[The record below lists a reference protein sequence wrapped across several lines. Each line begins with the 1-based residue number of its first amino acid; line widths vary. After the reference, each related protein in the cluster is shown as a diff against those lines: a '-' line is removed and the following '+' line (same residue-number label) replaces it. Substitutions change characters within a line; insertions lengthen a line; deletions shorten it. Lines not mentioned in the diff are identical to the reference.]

1 MSWRR
6 FPLAGLAFCSAA
18 CAPSFAQT
26 SLAPGTTTWAAF
38 DDQGERRSFAL
49 HLPRGLGPETP
60 VPLVVVLHASGSS
73 GEGIE
78 HATGWSTLADREGFA
93 VVYPDGLS
101 GALGVGRAFN
111 HGGCCGYGTLVGVDD
126 VAMVDALLATLEA
139 RIAVDPGRRY
149 LVGYGN
155 GGSLAHGV
163 ASHSSDLFAAL
174 AVYAGTTAATGS
186 LEAPVMLDPAPELP
200 LSVMLVMSEQDTTIP
215 FYGAEGRT
223 VSPSQTQL
231 AQFYAGA
238 AGCARHPTV
247 ERAFHDGVDIHRFAN
262 CRDGVEVEQLTL
274 WGWDHTWPSR
284 EAIETCRAP
293 DEQLY
298 GFDAATQMWAFF
310 DRARR

>member
-1 MSWRR
+1 MN
-6 FPLAGLAFCSAA
+6 LE
-18 CAPSFAQT
+18 
-26 SLAPGTTTWAAF
+26 PGSTTWAAF

-49 HLPRGLGPETP
+49 HLPTGIGSQTP

-78 HATGWSTLADREGFA
+78 QETGWSALADREGFA

-101 GALGVGRAFN
+101 AALGIGRAFN

-126 VAMVDALLATLEA
+126 VAMVDALLATLESRVA
-139 RIAVDPGRRY
+139 IDPGRRY

-155 GGSLAHGV
+155 GASLAHGL
-163 ASHSSDLFAAL
+163 ASRSSDLFAAV
-174 AVYAGTTAATGS
+174 AVYAGTTVATGS

-200 LSVMLVMSEQDTTIP
+200 LSVMLIMSEQDATLP

-223 VSPSQTQL
+223 VRPSQTQL

-238 AGCARHPTV
+238 AGCSRHPEV
-247 ERAFHDGVDIHRFAN
+247 ERAFQEGVDIHRFVG
-262 CRDGVEVEQLTL
+262 CHDGVKVEQLTL
-274 WGWDHTWPSR
+274 WGWDHSWPSR
-284 EAIETCRAP
+284 EAIDGCRGP
-293 DEQLY
+293 GEQLH

-310 DRARR
+310 DAARR